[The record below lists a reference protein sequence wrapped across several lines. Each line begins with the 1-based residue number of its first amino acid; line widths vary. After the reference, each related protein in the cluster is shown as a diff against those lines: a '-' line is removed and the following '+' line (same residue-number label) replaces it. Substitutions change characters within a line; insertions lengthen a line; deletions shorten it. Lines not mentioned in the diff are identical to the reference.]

1 MTAAGEDVMKTSVAS
16 ATVAVGM
23 VVEIV
28 DVVMRCLSAH
38 RQVPWKMKET
48 SVYLLRA

>member
-1 MTAAGEDVMKTSVAS
+1 MIVVEQGAMKTSVAS

-23 VVEIV
+23 VVEIA

-38 RQVPWKMKET
+38 RQVSLTMKET
-48 SVYLLRA
+48 SVYLLQA